1 MCCSAAAF
9 SVVIDLLSW
18 YGRISWSGRE
28 TNATAMPVVV
38 VVVVVFYGVVAGSSV
53 FLRWAFGRYTLYQS
67 ARRRLGRRRSE
78 FQFELIHYSFERRRR
93 KRENK
98 NNDADAPISKHVVVL
113 IPNSASLRGETTV
126 MATASI
132 ATKKPPYCN
141 RMPLREKDVIF
152 FFLFFLRQNFVSRRL
167 FCALNNNLF
176 YEDDDRYCSIKVMV
190 YPSTTI
196 CLFEITPP
204 SLCV

>member
-38 VVVVVFYGVVAGSSV
+38 VVVFFYGVVAGSSV

-67 ARRRLGRRRSE
+67 ARRLGRRRSE

-152 FFLFFLRQNFVSRRL
+152 FFLFFF
-167 FCALNNNLF
+167 
-176 YEDDDRYCSIKVMV
+176 
-190 YPSTTI
+190 
-196 CLFEITPP
+196 
-204 SLCV
+204 

>member
-1 MCCSAAAF
+1 MVERRTRPRC
-9 SVVIDLLSW
+9 LLLLLFF
-18 YGRISWSGRE
+18 
-28 TNATAMPVVV
+28 
-38 VVVVVFYGVVAGSSV
+38 FYGVVAGSSV
-53 FLRWAFGRYTLYQS
+53 FLRWAFGRYTLYQN
-67 ARRRLGRRRSE
+67 ARRLGRRRSE

-98 NNDADAPISKHVVVL
+98 NNDDDAPISKHVVVL

-176 YEDDDRYCSIKVMV
+176 YEDDDRYCIKVMV